1 MSVAW
6 RFTPKTPGEK
16 TRDPVAG
23 EFFAQDA
30 IKNAGEALVREA
42 IQNSLDARVDRQN
55 GQAKV
60 RIYLS
65 GQGGALKPVDHAA
78 WFGSAWAHYSA
89 PKNGLRAGLIA
100 KDKPC
105 GYLVFE
111 DFGTTGLTGDWEQ
124 TDVIDGAKNAFFY
137 FFRAEGAT
145 EKSSDQLGRWGIG
158 KQVFPRS
165 SNAQTLFGYSVTKE
179 RPAGFLMGSCIL
191 KHHKVGEVT
200 FRPDGYFGGSR
211 RLSGGHEISV
221 PTEDSRL
228 IEDFRRHFNL
238 KRVNGQAGLSVVVP
252 WLDEG
257 EEGGSGF
264 AKDALLTAIFE
275 GYYMPILEGKLEV
288 EVEDAEGSVRIN
300 RDTFANTLDRLIGR
314 IDADRRAK
322 VLKRTQALV
331 RLSEEIRSSTPLVF
345 DLNPCLPA
353 KAEWREDMLPV
364 ETAKK
369 IREALAEGRLVKV
382 RAGLTVR
389 NKSAGDA
396 ADTFACY
403 LRKEDGY
410 NEKPCHIR
418 EDLIISNVAKG
429 RVNGFVSMV
438 RIEAG
443 PLANLLG
450 DSENPAHTEWQK
462 SSRNFKDKYV
472 LGGVVIDFV
481 TDFVTELLRRVHASD
496 AKLDKDLLQQ
506 YFNDP
511 GPDSAS
517 PGKPPKK
524 KPGEKEGEGD
534 ENQPPKPPEGE
545 IPESRAEL
553 KITPLVDGFTVSSTG
568 WPVDQNAKVEVL
580 AAYETTKG
588 NPFKAYSAYDFDFKG
603 QAKGAEMDG
612 CTILEAKNNTILLS
626 VESPAFSI
634 TVKGFDTNRDIIVR
648 ANIKRE
654 EPAS

>member
-23 EFFAQDA
+23 EFFSQDA

-42 IQNSLDARVDRQN
+42 IQNSLDARADRQN

-60 RIYLS
+60 RIFLS
-65 GQGGALKPVDHAA
+65 GPGGAVKSGDHAA
-78 WFGSAWAHYSA
+78 WFGTAWPHYSA
-89 PKNGLRAGLIA
+89 PKNGLRTDVISR
-100 KDKPC
+100 DKPC
-105 GYLVFE
+105 GFLVFE
-111 DFGTTGLTGDWEQ
+111 DFGTSGLTGDWEQ
-124 TDVIDGAKNAFFY
+124 TDVVDGAKNAFFY

-165 SNAQTLFGYSVTKE
+165 SNAQTLFGFSVTKE
-179 RPAGFLMGSCIL
+179 RPSGFLMGSCIL
-191 KHHKVGEVT
+191 KHHKVGDT
-200 FRPDGYFGGSR
+200 TYRPDGYFGESR
-211 RLSGGHEISV
+211 LLKGGHEISV
-221 PTEDSRL
+221 PTENPRL

-238 KRVNGQAGLSVVVP
+238 KRAQGQAGLSVIVP

-288 EVEDAEGSVRIN
+288 EVEDAMGSVRIN
-300 RDTFANTLDRLIGR
+300 KDTFSNTLDGLIAR

-331 RLSEEIRSSTPLVF
+331 RLCAEIRSSVPLVF
-345 DLNPCLPA
+345 NLNPCPPG
-353 KAEWREDMLPV
+353 KAEWRE
-364 ETAKK
+364 ETLSLEMAKN
-369 IREALAEGRLVKV
+369 IREALVEGRLVKV

-389 NKSAGDA
+389 NKSAGDS
-396 ADTFACY
+396 ADVFTCY

-429 RVNGFVSMV
+429 RVNGFVSLV

-472 LGGVVIDFV
+472 YGGNVIDFI

-506 YFNDP
+506 YFSDP
-511 GPDSAS
+511 GPDAVS
-517 PGKPPKK
+517 PDKPPKK

-534 ENQPPKPPEGE
+534 ENQPPKPPEKE
-545 IPESRAEL
+545 IPESRVEL

-568 WPVDQNAKVEVL
+568 WPVDQNAKVEIL

-588 NPFKAYSAYDFDFKG
+588 NPFKAYSSYDFDFKG
-603 QAKGAEMDG
+603 QAKGAELDG
-612 CTILEAKNNTILLS
+612 CTILLANENTILLS
-626 VESPAFSI
+626 VESPAFTI

-648 ANIKRE
+648 ASIKRE